1 MIKEVGTGIIVRNGK
16 IFIGQRPEGKPLAGL
31 WEFPGGKLEAGET
44 IEQCLKRELKEEL
57 DVESEVGEHIM
68 DTVYHYKELNTEFK
82 LNVFFVH
89 IPEKAEIKLNVHQK
103 GAWVTAAEME
113 DYAFPPAD
121 VAIIKKLK
129 EIGL

>member
-16 IFIGQRPEGKPLAGL
+16 VFIGQRPEGKPLAGL
-31 WEFPGGKLEAGET
+31 WEFPGGKLEEGET

-57 DVESEVGEHIM
+57 SVDSEVGDFIM
-68 DTVYHYKELNTEFK
+68 DTVYQSPDVAFH

-89 IPEKAEIKLNVHQK
+89 IADDAEIKLNVHQS
-103 GAWVTAAEME
+103 GLWVTAGEME
-113 DYAFPPAD
+113 NYNFPPAD